1 MSAVQSV
8 QRAFSVLRS
17 LSVGP
22 AGVSEIAERTE
33 LPKSTVARLLS
44 TLVDI
49 GAVEQSDSASTYGL
63 GETLVELSAAAAPGR
78 NIVSISRP
86 HLQDLVDLLEED
98 AGVGVLDGRGVY
110 YLDQVNAGQE
120 VQLRDWTGET
130 VDAHVVSSGL
140 VLMAFSSDE
149 EQAAMLAEP
158 FSPWCERS
166 ITDPVAIIRRLESVR
181 RDGFAWTME
190 EMAEGI
196 NSVAAPVFDP
206 TGSVI
211 GAIHVHGPA
220 YRFPDPD
227 RRDAITRA
235 VVRTAARVS
244 KRVAGSL
251 EP

>member
-149 EQAAMLAEP
+149 DQAAMLADP
-158 FSPWCERS
+158 FSPWCERP
-166 ITDPVAIIRRLESVR
+166 IPDPVAIIRRLESVR